1 MQRKDHF
8 VVIGTTALASNTCRE
23 LRRRHLPVT
32 RILPQ
37 APPPGDAEDFD
48 VIVGDASDVAVLK
61 KAGADVARAVLAMRA
76 DDSENAF
83 IILALKE
90 LEGGAKS
97 VAAVN
102 DTKNYQRVQRTGPD
116 MIVAPQILGG
126 ELLAMALCG
135 ETISGDYVV
144 QRLFASGR

>member
-8 VVIGTTALASNTCRE
+8 IVIGATALAFNTAQE
-23 LRRRHLPVT
+23 LRRRQLPVT
-32 RILPQ
+32 LVLSSPLPDGELGE
-37 APPPGDAEDFD
+37 AD
-48 VIVGDASDVAVLK
+48 VVTGDASDVAVLRR
-61 KAGADVARAVLAMRA
+61 AGAEQARAVLAMRA

-90 LEGGAKS
+90 IETKAKS

-102 DTKNYQRVQRTGPD
+102 DIKNYKRVQRVQPD

-126 ELLAMALCG
+126 ELLAMTLAG
-135 ETISGDYVV
+135 ESISQDFVL
-144 QRLFASGR
+144 QRLFSASS